1 MYKPKPSES
10 GTIKYAP
17 KITLDHAEKT
27 EKNIG
32 EVIDGLIHDVE
43 NDLQV
48 ISMEAHVQPR
58 SKREPRC
65 ALAAV
70 ANIEKLL
77 GEYARVFASSMKLDN
92 QLFAS
97 QNMSTTHWAQLPG
110 KSSNASGEAT

>member
-1 MYKPKPSES
+1 M
-10 GTIKYAP
+10 P
-17 KITLDHAEKT
+17 KIMLDDTEKN

-32 EVIDGLIHDVE
+32 EVIDRLIHDVE

-65 ALAAV
+65 VLAAV

-77 GEYARVFASSMKLDN
+77 AEIRQSFLLVR
-92 QLFAS
+92 
-97 QNMSTTHWAQLPG
+97 
-110 KSSNASGEAT
+110 